1 MLTRTGPDTDLILAY
16 LPSHLCLPFLLLL
29 WCHSSHCTWEGEWL
43 QLPPLLTS
51 PTSTLQLSGAFVR
64 FFFLGCNLQPG
75 LSLCNWQNC
84 VRLCSVF
91 AHSPLALPHLHHTSQ
106 HRPTHKQAM
115 EEIQPQAPARPAWM
129 TDSVDALLS
138 FCNQKTPGD
147 NEKDGVGSEGLRG
160 VERLRDT
167 RLAWFHIPQLT
178 HPHPP
183 LMFRGLGM
191 MRMSLMRLPQACTTR
206 ERTR

>member
-1 MLTRTGPDTDLILAY
+1 MFAIPVAAVVSLFTLHVGRGMAAASAT
-16 LPSHLCLPFLLLL
+16 SHQSNLN
-29 WCHSSHCTWEGEWL
+29 SSTFWSVC
-43 QLPPLLTS
+43 PL
-51 PTSTLQLSGAFVR
+51 
-64 FFFLGCNLQPG
+64 FFLGLQFATRIEFVQ
-75 LSLCNWQNC
+75 LAK
-84 VRLCSVF
+84 LCSLVLGLRSLSSR
-91 AHSPLALPHLHHTSQ
+91 SPTHLHASQ